1 MCSIVCAEYLHH
13 ALQILQ
19 AFQALH
25 SFAACWLGLLWH
37 GTLCRVTW
45 CHCRVTCTAGE
56 VGAKKNCGTSTTHQT
71 ALGKC
76 ASIPTPRSKLEQ
88 RSNRTNTVYS
98 PSTFVNSGV
107 QSAMLV
113 HWIASFQTAF
123 HLNAGHKDLTGRK
136 GIVNLLHLLRQGPYF
151 YHHKKHRL
159 V

>member
-13 ALQILQ
+13 ALQIVQ

-76 ASIPTPRSKLEQ
+76 ASIPTRSKLEQ
-88 RSNRTNTVYS
+88 TSNRTNTVIDPCIQSQHCQLSAVSHVSSLDFISDRLS
-98 PSTFVNSGV
+98 PECWTQGSREERNRKP
-107 QSAMLV
+107 
-113 HWIASFQTAF
+113 ASFSETKA
-123 HLNAGHKDLTGRK
+123 
-136 GIVNLLHLLRQGPYF
+136 F